1 MGRPGWEGDSAK
13 MTRSPRKEFR
23 CKVRPDNLK
32 RDPYNSSFYSL
43 LKYNSPIFT
52 YILKQRYSQ
61 IFTNNL
67 PCSQRN
73 HLSSGDQ

>member
-43 LKYNSPIFT
+43 LEYNSPIFT
-52 YILKQRYSQ
+52 YIYQNNDIHKYLQ
-61 IFTNNL
+61 IIYPVHKEITL
-67 PCSQRN
+67 
-73 HLSSGDQ
+73 